1 MSLVKGIDP
10 GRLKKKVT
18 IYRYQDVEDEE
29 GNQTNVLMPYKT
41 VHAEIRPTRGDER
54 KEYFAVYGEQTYKVT
69 MRYCDLRSDD
79 VIIYQNRRGR
89 LQLKVTGIPSD
100 VLEDHYILEAWCT
113 LYTGHDAK
121 EGESDGRDVDN

>member
-18 IYRYQDVEDEE
+18 IYRYQDVEDRE
-29 GNQTNVLMPYKT
+29 GNSTNVLMPYKT

-79 VIIYQNRRGR
+79 VIVYENRRGR
-89 LQLKVTGIPSD
+89 LQLKVIGTPSD

-113 LYTGHDAK
+113 LFENHEAK
-121 EGESDGRDVDN
+121 EEEDDG

>member
-18 IYRYQDVEDEE
+18 IYRYQDVEDRE
-29 GNQTNVLMPYKT
+29 GNSTNVLMPYKT

-79 VIIYQNRRGR
+79 VIVYENRRGR
-89 LQLKVTGIPSD
+89 LQLKVIGTPSD

-113 LYTGHDAK
+113 LFENHEAK
-121 EGESDGRDVDN
+121 EGDEDVGN

>member
-18 IYRYQDVEDEE
+18 IYRYQDVEDRE
-29 GNQTNVLMPYKT
+29 GNSTNVLMPYKT

-79 VIIYQNRRGR
+79 VIIYENRRGR
-89 LQLKVTGIPSD
+89 LQLKVIGIPSD

-113 LYTGHDAK
+113 LYEDHEAK
-121 EGESDGRDVDN
+121 ECDEDVSN

>member
-18 IYRYQDVEDEE
+18 IYRYQDVEDRE
-29 GNQTNVLMPYKT
+29 GNSTNVLIPYKT

-69 MRYCDLRSDD
+69 MRWCDLRSDD
-79 VIIYQNRRGR
+79 VIIYENRRGR
-89 LQLKVTGIPSD
+89 LQLKVIGTPSD

-113 LYTGHDAK
+113 LYENHEAK
-121 EGESDGRDVDN
+121 EEEDDGR

>member
-18 IYRYQDVEDEE
+18 IYRYQDVEDRE
-29 GNQTNVLMPYKT
+29 GNSTNVLMPYKT

-54 KEYFAVYGEQTYKVT
+54 KEYFAAYGEQTYKVT

-79 VIIYQNRRGR
+79 VIVYENRRGR
-89 LQLKVTGIPSD
+89 LQLKVIGTPSD

-113 LYTGHDAK
+113 LYENHKAK
-121 EGESDGRDVDN
+121 EGDEDVGN